1 MHMTGRERVY
11 TAMSRQVPD
20 RVPAEV
26 GFTPSLWERFT
37 AETGIMDPAEHWHYD
52 TANVGF
58 KPSRDKRDFTE
69 YHPEG
74 IPDDA
79 GVGDYGTV
87 ELKGDFYHFTK
98 KQYPLD
104 QPTTLEDLESY
115 PWPDPMPAYRHEHL
129 EAAVAELHEQG
140 KYVTGFVGHIWEN
153 AWQVTSMP
161 KLMLQFLEEP
171 DQAEYLLDRITAN
184 NLFVAKRFAEAGVD
198 CVMTGDDVG
207 MQDRLM
213 MSPATWRQWFR
224 PRWGKIYAAVK
235 EINPEIQIWY
245 HSDGMIEPIIAEL
258 IEMGLDIL
266 NPVQPECMDQGKIKE
281 QYGDRLAFWGCVGTQ
296 TTMPFG
302 TAAEVK
308 AAIKHL
314 IETVGRGGGLFLAP
328 THVLEPD
335 VPTENILAFFE
346 AVEEYGEY

>member
-1 MHMTGRERVY
+1 MTGRERVY

-20 RVPAEV
+20 RVPCEA
-26 GFTPSLWERFT
+26 GMTSALFERFK
-37 AETGIMDPAEHWHYD
+37 AETGIENPAEHWHFD
-52 TANVGF
+52 TAGVGL
-58 KPSRDKRDFTE
+58 KPSQVKRDFTP

-74 IPDDA
+74 IPEDA

-87 ELKGDFYHFTK
+87 ELKGSFYHFTK

-104 QPTTLEDLESY
+104 QPTTLRDLEEY
-115 PWPDPMPAYRHEHL
+115 PWPDPTPAYRHEHL
-129 EAAVAELHEQG
+129 EAAVAALHEQG
-140 KYVTGFVGHIWEN
+140 KYVIGFVGHIWEN
-153 AWQVTSMP
+153 AWQITSMP

-171 DQAEYLLDRITAN
+171 EQAEYLLDRITEN

-198 CVMTGDDVG
+198 CVQTGDDVG

-213 MSPATWRQWFR
+213 MSPATWRQWFK

-235 EINPEIQIWY
+235 AINPDCQIWY
-245 HSDGMIEPIIAEL
+245 HSDGMIEPIIPDL

-266 NPVQPECMDQGKIKE
+266 NPLQPECMDQEKVKRE
-281 QYGDRLAFWGCVGTQ
+281 YGDRLAFWGCVGTQ
-296 TTMPFG
+296 TTFPFG
-302 TAAEVK
+302 TPQEMK
-308 AAIKHL
+308 ATIKRL
-314 IETVGRGGGLFLAP
+314 IGTVGKGGGLLLAP

-346 AVEEYGEY
+346 AVEEYGVY

>member
-1 MHMTGRERVY
+1 MTGRERIY

-20 RVPAEV
+20 RVPREA
-26 GFTPSLWERFT
+26 GFTSSLFERFK
-37 AETGIMDPAEHWHYD
+37 AETGIENPAEYWHFD
-52 TANVGF
+52 NAGVGF
-58 KPSRDKRDFTE
+58 RPAKEKADFSE

-74 IPDDA
+74 IPEGA
-79 GVGDYGTV
+79 GVSDYGTV
-87 ELKGDFYHFTK
+87 ELPGDFYHFTK

-104 QPTTLEDLESY
+104 QETTLRDLEEY
-115 PWPDPMPAYRHEHL
+115 PWPDPTPAYRHEHL
-129 EAAVAELHEQG
+129 EAEVARLHEEG
-140 KYVTGFVGHIWEN
+140 KYVSGFAGHIWEN
-153 AWQVTSMP
+153 AWQITSMP
-161 KLMLQFLEEP
+161 KLMLQFLEDPE
-171 DQAEYLLDRITAN
+171 QAAYLLDRITEN
-184 NLFVAKRFAEAGVD
+184 NLFMARRFAQAGVD

-213 MSPATWRQWFR
+213 MSPATWRQWLK

-235 EINPEIQIWY
+235 EINPDCQIWY
-245 HSDGMIEPIIAEL
+245 HSDGMIEPIIPEL

-266 NPVQPECMDQGKIKE
+266 NPVQPECMDQAKLKA

-302 TAAEVK
+302 TPEEVK
-308 AAIKHL
+308 ATIKRL
-314 IETVGRGGGLFLAP
+314 IETVGKGGGLLLAP

-346 AVEEYGEY
+346 AVDEYGVY